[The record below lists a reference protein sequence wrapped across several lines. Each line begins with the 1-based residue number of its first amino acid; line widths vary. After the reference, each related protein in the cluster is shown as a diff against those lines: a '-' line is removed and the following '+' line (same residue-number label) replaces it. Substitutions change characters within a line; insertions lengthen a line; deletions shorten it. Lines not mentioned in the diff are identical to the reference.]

1 MNLNLILGNLC
12 MNQTDFSQQKILV
25 VDDNTHYL
33 RLIERILQINCYQN
47 IMTLTDPQNVVD
59 TYKSLKPDL
68 LLIDIQTSS
77 INGLDILNELRKE
90 RRDERLPVILFTEQ
104 KNADQMVK
112 ALELG
117 IQDVIAR
124 PFSQK
129 DVLLSISSF
138 FEANRCAAQASYKAF
153 HNFHE

>member
-1 MNLNLILGNLC
+1 

-33 RLIERILQINCYQN
+33 RLLERILQINCYQN
-47 IMTLTDPQNVVD
+47 IMTLTDPKNVVD
-59 TYKSLKPDL
+59 TYKSLRPDL

-104 KNADQMVK
+104 KGADQMVK

-129 DVLLSISSF
+129 DVLFSINSF
-138 FEANRCAAQASYKAF
+138 FEANRRTAQAGYKASR
-153 HNFHE
+153 NLHE